1 MPLKNEGLTAKE
13 RLYAKAIA
21 AEVSNTREQQQNYT
35 KLQIESKSGPMPSPR
50 ELMSLGGQTLTAGTV
65 RDVPDAIQEMRE
77 RIIEQEQQR
86 REEAKRRALYDVE
99 PKKTA
104 TQLAGMQLDPADFA
118 KVGGSAMTSGTAQS
132 AADKLGTY
140 KRSTQP
146 KTSGPVKLDFMGVSA
161 ERDARLELLN
171 KNLQQLEEK
180 RKEQERKAATSQEEQ
195 KAFWDA
201 RAKSTGYS
209 VDLPDMRT
217 QAQKTAAKTASE
229 LKTQERE
236 LSQYIKWLEGQGI
249 QDRAENTYTRQDV
262 QDGLVTDAM
271 GQISDGKNQAAKIM
285 VEAIQA
291 RELGENP
298 TGSDAP
304 ETLNMLRMADAMTD
318 RQKDTMLA
326 LAGKGDWDGAS
337 RYLSSITDQVNQK
350 AAKMEYENMKGWEKG
365 LYWIPAGLE
374 QFGTGVSQLGKSEAT
389 SPSVTRRVSQMVQQD
404 AYNTSPAL
412 GFAYDM
418 GTSISNMAPSILLSM
433 VAGPALGAAGLSAS
447 TAGAV
452 AGGIGSAALGASA
465 GGNAYAE
472 KKRQGY
478 GDDEA
483 AAYATLVGASEAGL
497 QYVLGGIS
505 KLGATPAAKV
515 ATQVAKIDNAFGQ
528 AALRL
533 GASMMSEG
541 VEEGLQSV
549 LEPAF
554 ATLILDEKYQVSPQE
569 VVTSF
574 IMGALTAGIL
584 EGPSTLRT
592 GTRAAANGGFDT
604 GMDGYL
610 GESGVDYFRGVKN
623 LEETQTV
630 MEILTDYYG
639 LNRDGADLTT
649 SYDVVRQYAMRSAWY
664 EGRDQA
670 RRATGQTATEE
681 TQQAVTGQD
690 WTREDTAQ
698 QDAARE
704 TQAVEPEGLRLG
716 AVWEDTQNQ
725 TAQGTAQE
733 AQGAEQ
739 TARLVQEARETVQ
752 AARAAQEPQ
761 NQGGQFQRVQP
772 AQASEPEGLTLGA
785 MRADNEASNIQNLN
799 EGAEI
804 NGRETE
810 ESSTAEPAGRDL
822 SDGGQGRVYSESPG
836 QQTGGLE
843 EGPAAAAQTSEQ
855 SRAASERLA
864 RAANLRGQEVS
875 SRQLGISRGTE
886 TANVLV
892 MPREMW
898 DAEMTQ
904 VAQEVQKKTGATVTY
919 VMGGM
924 EVTHTDGSVGK
935 VRGVQMPGQ
944 IIVQADHYKLSVEQ
958 IANHEAF
965 HELASRDSEMVRTA
979 EERIKARYDAD
990 EYNAMVDTYIQKL
1003 QGVID
1008 IPENATAEQ
1017 VVKAYYQ
1024 ILEEIYADAYAGIN
1038 AFGVQASQYQ
1048 ETVRE
1053 LVQERGTVAPSRENA
1068 QATERTTGPTS
1079 EDEVARER
1087 FSTDDEEILTETEV
1101 GDDGNIYLPG
1111 GPVPE
1116 AVKRMRAKNLD
1127 RDGSAAYDGGNQ
1139 KGAVDY
1145 EQESIE
1151 SGAEE
1156 IHLRNEREGRSG
1168 AHAEDGGRKRSV
1180 SETPGEGQRRDTQ
1193 KGGGEE
1199 KLPKWA
1205 KGHIVE
1211 TTKTEGSNWARN
1223 AVSQYTK
1230 DIYFVSHAVLQDTRK
1245 NQRFGVTTVDGTVFL
1260 SDQIPDHLGTAV
1272 GHHEVVHV
1280 ARRKRFAPYLDF
1292 LADTV
1297 SCIDRGEYSAQD
1309 MLDAL
1314 ADAKYDKPFME
1325 LSVDEV
1331 ESVYDELNAYAWGFH
1346 RDTPERAR
1354 ELFKGV
1360 FRNYDDYIH
1369 ELDAIMEQ
1377 MRLDNLENYPVE
1389 DVGILTETA
1398 VGDDGNIY
1406 LPGGPVPEA
1415 VKRQRAKDEARSQE
1429 TKWQEKFSVEDEEI
1443 LTETE
1448 VGDDGNIYL
1457 PGGPVPEAV
1466 KRRREK
1472 EGAMSQENNGSERYS
1487 VDDESAGAS
1496 EFQRVTPLDDGVEK
1510 ATEESKPKKLSTRKK
1525 KKPLK
1530 DTKPVAES
1538 QAIFAKSDFRKNMM
1552 SLMSIPKERQEYAA
1566 AILDRFADRALK
1578 TGKVTEAERNEL
1590 YTRLVDESL
1599 ATIVPEELYQ
1609 DVGRAIS
1616 GGKVYVSDKV
1626 KAEFGDNWNAFK
1638 KRAYNDGIIL
1648 TDNPNAPTPAQWNLE
1663 LSEAWPG
1670 FFDPNA
1676 GRDDKEILYR
1686 MVGLAEDAME
1696 EKFTIAEYTALR
1708 LGKKVKLL
1716 DHTLEGLERQIDW
1729 AIRSLA
1735 DKGRL
1740 ELYFRERTGKLM
1752 QQEREA
1758 SAEARRNIFINQ
1770 AIQRANEMRRRRE
1783 VYERQQARKRASE
1796 LQQKTLKQLQ
1806 WLSKNRNKAPNELKK
1821 RFDEVLGDIDLLAV
1835 HAAKETN
1842 WNKRYQASWKDLRD
1856 IYLAAKDSDPNF
1868 LPTKELKE
1876 IVDRLD
1882 NAKLG
1887 DMDVDALD
1895 ALYKA
1900 AVGLRNEYYNRNNM
1914 LLAESGMQMSE
1925 VYADSVEELKAAKKK
1940 LPGERGN
1947 LAEKADDFFNSE
1959 TLTPMN
1965 VLQRMAGWAPEG
1977 AWHDMAAQLERGERD
1992 VRRYYVKANRML
2004 EDFLKENEAW
2014 VKTADGQGKNGV
2026 WYELEVPQLLELNL
2040 GGPPTFG
2047 DTVKVYMTP
2056 AQKVHLYL
2064 ESKNYQNLRHMAIG
2078 GRTFVNRNL
2087 YQRGK
2092 RQEAFAAGQ
2101 TVKLA
2106 PETVRKIVSDLTERE
2121 MALANILERYYNDF
2135 AKQEMN
2141 RVSNILV
2148 GYDKASEGDYAPI
2161 YSNEYFTQYEVA
2173 AHNTVQQ
2180 ADSVGRS
2187 KSRTGYATNATY
2199 NISALDAFERHVN
2212 DMSRYV
2218 GLAIPVHN
2226 WKRLLSWKGN
2236 GDTMKN
2242 VITHQWGADGMK
2254 YIDELLE
2261 DIQQPRKPDSSGV
2274 GKLGDKLKSQYISSI
2289 FGLNPSIVLKQLGS
2303 IPLAMPYLGASNI
2316 KVAKI
2321 DREIIRTYTQDLDY
2335 RLMGYSM
2342 PATKILKENPGKLQT
2357 NKLLNFTFGGGA
2369 ITAMDGWAASVLWPW
2384 AENKVRKERPDLMV
2398 GTQEM
2403 IDSGQS
2409 PFYKAVAEEFERAVS
2424 RSQSTTATLFSSR
2437 MRRSKNPF
2445 SRAFTLFKTDAA
2457 QGYNTIRQMVGEA
2470 QYYARKGDK
2479 RMANRKKLLLGQ
2491 AVIGLLAGY
2500 LWTGGIDL
2508 LMELWKR
2515 QGDKYKDEEGN
2526 LQAESIAEDLAMGV
2540 VTNLFGLVPFA
2551 GEAAEAIAAEMTGE
2565 KWYGIEEMGLEQINE
2580 WVQYLQK
2587 AGGGLIETLEGA
2599 VNIVSQGGSLPKYLS
2614 DSSGKILS
2622 WIRDAAKA
2630 TGQVFGVPV
2639 SNLETYSLGLMKWV
2653 SPAIAT
2659 EYENMLGRGTKGN
2672 LKGLHGESLVARTQY
2687 ILERRAGEVSI
2698 ETAEQLAELYEAG
2711 LADAIPAEPDYKL
2724 KDGSGKREMTAA
2736 ERQLYDAA
2744 WGEVGKNL
2752 EDLVQSQEFQSLDQD
2767 GKELALKTL
2776 YDYAKAKADAA
2787 VNPEH
2792 EAQKSEATIDT
2803 FLKEGGS
2810 IGEWATMKAGTKDM
2824 TSGDKYRAIAESDM
2838 SEDAKIAAIGA
2849 EMGTEMET
2857 ASGNPSQY
2865 AKMLDALDEGATLEE
2880 YLELR
2885 EAGEVDA
2892 FLAQINAGVN
2902 IDAGT
2907 FLRVVKAIEAVDDNG
2922 SITQAEAAEGLRNIG
2937 GLTNKER
2944 AELWQLQDKGWSAE
2958 KNPFSVDAGQR
2969 IQSKIQE
2976 VPPLSLPTLD
2986 D

>member
-1 MPLKNEGLTAKE
+1 MPFVGKNNSTAKE
-13 RLYAKAIA
+13 RLYGEAIINQTRREREKAQQE
-21 AEVSNTREQQQNYT
+21 AEEKARRWAS
-35 KLQIESKSGPMPSPR
+35 LQMDNADKGPMPSPR
-50 ELMSLGGQTLTAGTV
+50 EMISLGGQALTSGTV
-65 RDVPDAIQEMRE
+65 QTAADAIQRMRQQML
-77 RIIEQEQQR
+77 EQEQQR
-86 REEAKRRALYDVE
+86 KEEERRRALYQ
-99 PKKTA
+99 PKPEQTA
-104 TQLAGMQLDPADFA
+104 RDLAGMRLDAGDFA
-118 KVGGSAMTSGTAQS
+118 KVGGQALTSGTVQS
-132 AADKLGTY
+132 AAKSLGSH
-140 KRSTQP
+140 KQSKQP
-146 KTSGPVKLDFMGVSA
+146 SGPVKVDFMGVSS

-171 KNLQQLEEK
+171 ENLRRLEDQ
-180 RKEQERKAATSQEEQ
+180 RKMQEAKAAPNQEERQ
-195 KAFWDA
+195 AQQEAFWRD
-201 RAKSTGYS
+201 RALSTGYS
-209 VDLPDMRT
+209 PNSSVQMSTR
-217 QAQKTAAKTASE
+217 QQEAAEKAGA
-229 LKTQERE
+229 LKNQERE
-236 LSQYIKWLEGQGI
+236 LGQYIKYLEGQGV
-249 QDRAENTYTRQDV
+249 QDRAQNAVTERDV
-262 QDGLVTDAM
+262 QRGLNSTIEKGDITTGNEKVRSLAR
-271 GQISDGKNQAAKIM
+271 
-285 VEAIQA
+285 AIQYGK
-291 RELGENP
+291 LGLEPHGFN
-298 TGSDAP
+298 
-304 ETLNMLRMADAMTD
+304 ETDISANMKWADALTE
-318 RQKDTMLA
+318 RQKDTILA
-326 LAGKGDWDGAS
+326 FAGREDWDGAQ
-337 RYLSSITDQVNQK
+337 RYLDSISNQLNQK
-350 AAKMEYENMKGWEKG
+350 VAESEYNDLGTAGKA
-365 LYWIPAGLE
+365 LYWAPAGID
-374 QFGTGVSQLGKSEAT
+374 QFASGIAQLGNSEARNQT
-389 SPSVTRRVSQMVQQD
+389 VTNRVSQMVQQD
-404 AYNTSPAL
+404 AYDTHPGL
-412 GFAYDM
+412 GFLYDM
-418 GTSISNMAPSILLSM
+418 GTSISNMTPSILLSA

-472 KKRQGY
+472 KRRQGY
-478 GDDEA
+478 GTEEA

-505 KLGATPAAKV
+505 KLGATPLAK
-515 ATQVAKIDNAFGQ
+515 ATEMVSKIDNAFGQ
-528 AALRL
+528 AAIKL
-533 GASMMSEG
+533 GANMLSEG
-541 VEEGLQSV
+541 VEEGLQEV

-574 IMGALTAGIL
+574 LMGALTAGLL
-584 EGPSTLRT
+584 EGM
-592 GTRAAANGGFDT
+592 GAVRAGRAGQEVARNGGFDAT
-604 GMDGYL
+604 AVDGYM
-610 GESGVDYFRGVKN
+610 GKSGVDYFRGVTN
-623 LEETQTV
+623 AGETSQALD
-630 MEILTDYYG
+630 ILDDYYG
-639 LNRDGADLTT
+639 LSQGQNEDVRAD
-649 SYDVVRQYAMRSAWY
+649 VERQYAMRSAWY

-670 RRATGQTATEE
+670 RRATEQTATEE
-681 TQQAVTGQD
+681 TQPDNVGQE
-690 WTREDTAQ
+690 WTQVDTNGQ
-698 QDAARE
+698 NGTPD
-704 TQAVEPEGLRLG
+704 TQAAEPEGLRLW
-716 AVWEDTQNQ
+716 AMWEDTQGQ
-725 TAQGTAQE
+725 TAQGTPKE
-733 AQGAEQ
+733 AAGADQ
-739 TARLVQEARETVQ
+739 TARLVQEARETVE
-752 AARAAQEPQ
+752 AARAAQEAQ
-761 NQGGQFQRVQP
+761 NQEGQFQRVQP
-772 AQASEPEGLTLGA
+772 VNTAQPEGLTLGA
-785 MRADNEASNIQNLN
+785 TLEDNEASNPQNLN
-799 EGAEI
+799 EGAGV
-804 NGRETE
+804 NGREEDAAPAAGAAT
-810 ESSTAEPAGRDL
+810 TAGRDL
-822 SDGGQGRVYSESPG
+822 LDGEPGRVYGQGPG
-836 QQTGGLE
+836 QQAGVVE
-843 EGPAAAAQTSEQ
+843 EGPAGAAQTSEQ
-855 SRAASERLA
+855 GRAASARHDLA
-864 RAANLRGQEVS
+864 KNLRGQEVS
-875 SRQLGISRGTE
+875 SRQLGLSRGTD

-892 MPREMW
+892 MPQELWDTEMV
-898 DAEMTQ
+898 Q
-904 VAQEVQKKTGATVTY
+904 VAQEVQARTGSAVTY
-919 VMGGM
+919 VLGDI
-924 EVTHTDGSVGK
+924 EVSGTDGSVSR

-944 IIVQADHYKLSVEQ
+944 IIVRADHRRLSVEQ
-958 IANHEAF
+958 IAKHEEF
-965 HELASRDSEMVRTA
+965 HIYAGRNTNMVRDA
-979 EERIKARYDAD
+979 ENRIMAKYDQA
-990 EYNAMVDTYIQKL
+990 EFQTVINTYIKNL
-1003 QGVID
+1003 RGVID
-1008 IPENATAEQ
+1008 IPTNGTSEQ
-1017 VVKAYYQ
+1017 VVEAYYR
-1024 ILEEIYADAYAGIN
+1024 ILEEIFADAYAGIN
-1038 AFGVQASQYQ
+1038 AFGVETSRYQ

-1053 LVQERGTVAPSRENA
+1053 VSQEREAIRASRENA
-1068 QATERTTGPTS
+1068 KATERKTGPTS
-1079 EDEVARER
+1079 ENEAAREISADTESGER
-1087 FSTDDEEILTETEV
+1087 FSIEETEDGKAVAVVDNDILSSMDTKTWNKEKRNQARAAAKSALLAFKDGVMVNGVRYRVNNKSRNEYVSSRDSSRLYDKDRNTFADKMRAADNLDDVIKATTSWANDGYLKHKRKDNFVDFLHGDVLIQAGENQYTGDTVVAVTEHGELVFYDVVGMTPTSFKLKEGSPAAASGKNTVSNISADPSDISIPQLNTNDKEILTETSI

-1111 GPVPE
+1111 QPMPD
-1116 AVKRMRAKNLD
+1116 AVKRMRAK
-1127 RDGSAAYDGGNQ
+1127 
-1139 KGAVDY
+1139 
-1145 EQESIE
+1145 
-1151 SGAEE
+1151 
-1156 IHLRNEREGRSG
+1156 
-1168 AHAEDGGRKRSV
+1168 
-1180 SETPGEGQRRDTQ
+1180 
-1193 KGGGEE
+1193 
-1199 KLPKWA
+1199 
-1205 KGHIVE
+1205 
-1211 TTKTEGSNWARN
+1211 
-1223 AVSQYTK
+1223 
-1230 DIYFVSHAVLQDTRK
+1230 
-1245 NQRFGVTTVDGTVFL
+1245 
-1260 SDQIPDHLGTAV
+1260 
-1272 GHHEVVHV
+1272 
-1280 ARRKRFAPYLDF
+1280 
-1292 LADTV
+1292 
-1297 SCIDRGEYSAQD
+1297 
-1309 MLDAL
+1309 DA
-1314 ADAKYDKPFME
+1314 
-1325 LSVDEV
+1325 
-1331 ESVYDELNAYAWGFH
+1331 
-1346 RDTPERAR
+1346 
-1354 ELFKGV
+1354 
-1360 FRNYDDYIH
+1360 
-1369 ELDAIMEQ
+1369 
-1377 MRLDNLENYPVE
+1377 
-1389 DVGILTETA
+1389 
-1398 VGDDGNIY
+1398 
-1406 LPGGPVPEA
+1406 
-1415 VKRQRAKDEARSQE
+1415 ARSQE
-1429 TKWQEKFSVEDEEI
+1429 AKNQEKFSVEDEDI
-1443 LTETE
+1443 LMETE
-1448 VGDDGNIYL
+1448 IGDDGNIYL

-1466 KRRREK
+1466 KRRRAK
-1472 EGAMSQENNGSERYS
+1472 EGAMSQKDNGSERYS
-1487 VDDESAGAS
+1487 VEDESPGAP
-1496 EFQRVTPLDDGVEK
+1496 EFQQVTPLDDGAQK
-1510 ATEESKPKKLSTRKK
+1510 ADGENKTKKLSTRKK

-1566 AILDRFADRALK
+1566 AILDHFADRALK

-1590 YTRLVDESL
+1590 YTKLVDESL

-1626 KAEFGDNWNAFK
+1626 KAEFGDNWNAFR

-1648 TDNPNAPTPAQWNLE
+1648 TDNPNAPTPAQWDLE

-1676 GRDDKEILYR
+1676 GRDDQEILYR
-1686 MVGLAEDAME
+1686 MVDLAEEAME

-1716 DHTLEGLERQIDW
+1716 DHALEGLERQIDW

-1770 AIQRANEMRRRRE
+1770 AIQRANEHARRRE
-1783 VYERQQARKRASE
+1783 AYERQQARKRASE

-1842 WNKRYQASWKDLRD
+1842 WNKRYKASWKDLRD
-1856 IYLAAKDSDPNF
+1856 IYLAARDSDPNF
-1868 LPTKELKE
+1868 LPTKELE
-1876 IVDRLD
+1876 DIVKRLD
-1882 NAKLG
+1882 NAKLA
-1887 DMDVDALD
+1887 DMDIDALD
-1895 ALYKA
+1895 TLYKA

-1914 LLAESGMQMSE
+1914 LLAEDGRQMTE
-1925 VYADSVEELKAAKKK
+1925 VYEESVKEIEGAKKK

-1992 VRRYYVKANRML
+1992 VRKYYVKANRML

-2040 GGPPTFG
+2040 GQPPKFG
-2047 DTVKVYMTP
+2047 KTVKVYMTP

-2064 ESKNYQNLRHMAIG
+2064 ESKNYQNLRHIAKG
-2078 GRTFVNRNL
+2078 GRTFVNRSL
-2087 YQRGK
+2087 YERGK

-2106 PETVRKIVSDLTERE
+2106 PETVRNIVSDLTEQE
-2121 MALANILERYYNDF
+2121 MALANLLERYYNDF

-2148 GYDKASEGDYAPI
+2148 GYDKATEGNYAPI

-2261 DIQQPRKPDSSGV
+2261 DIQQPRKPDSSGA
-2274 GKLGDKLKSQYISSI
+2274 GKLGDKLKRQYISSI

-2316 KVAKI
+2316 KAAKI

-2384 AENKVRKERPDLMV
+2384 AENKVRKEQPNLMV

-2403 IDSGQS
+2403 IESGQS
-2409 PFYKAVAEEFERAVS
+2409 PFYKAVAEEFEQAVS

-2437 MRRSKNPF
+2437 MRRSKHPV
-2445 SRAFTLFKTDAA
+2445 SRALTLFKTDAA

-2479 RMANRKKLLLGQ
+2479 RMANRQKLRLGQ
-2491 AVIGLLAGY
+2491 AVVGLLAGY

-2526 LQAESIAEDLAMGV
+2526 LQAESMAEDLAMGV

-2565 KWYGIEEMGLEQINE
+2565 KWYGIEEMGLAQISE

-2614 DSSGKILS
+2614 DNSEKILS

-2630 TGQVFGVPV
+2630 TGQAFGIPV

-2659 EYENMLGRGTKGN
+2659 EYDNMLGRGTKGN

-2698 ETAEQLAELYEAG
+2698 ETAELLAELYEAG
-2711 LADAIPAEPDYKL
+2711 MANAIPAEPTYKL
-2724 KDGSGKREMTAA
+2724 KTDTGEREMTAA

-2744 WGEVGKNL
+2744 WSEVGKDL
-2752 EDLVQSQEFQSLDQD
+2752 EEMVQSQEFQGLDRA
-2767 GKELALKTL
+2767 GKTSALKTL

-2792 EAQKSEATIDT
+2792 EVEAWEEAIDT
-2803 FLKEGGS
+2803 ILEEGGT
-2810 IGEWATMKAGTKDM
+2810 IGEWAVMKAETKDM
-2824 TSGDKYRAIAESDM
+2824 SSADKYRAIAASDM
-2838 SEDAKIAAIGA
+2838 GEDAKVAAIGSV
-2849 EMGTEMET
+2849 MGMEMET

-2865 AKMLDALDEGATLEE
+2865 AKMLDILNNGATLTE
-2880 YLELR
+2880 YLDLLEH
-2885 EAGEVDA
+2885 GEEDA
-2892 FLAQINAGVN
+2892 FLDQIKAGAD
-2902 IDAGT
+2902 ISASMY
-2907 FLRVVKAIEAVDDNG
+2907 LRVVKAIEAVDDNG
-2922 SITQAEAAEGLRNIG
+2922 RISQAEAEEGLRRIS
-2937 GLTNKER
+2937 GLTNEDR
-2944 AELWQLQDKGWSAE
+2944 AELWQLQDKRWKPE
-2958 KNPFSVDAGQR
+2958 KNPFDVAAGRR
-2969 IQSKIQE
+2969 ILEMLKK
-2976 VPPLSLPTLD
+2976 
-2986 D
+2986 